1 MLGFK
6 KKEIISSK
14 SDIKDLF
21 NSPRYIKLNSLNL
34 IWKYSSENSRYFV
47 NILIVVPKKN
57 ISKAVDR
64 NRIKRVIRESYR
76 KNKNYLIEVVKKQ
89 NKKINIAFIYQ
100 DLKIKPYTKIE
111 TEMKD
116 IFVKLKKEL

>member
-21 NSPRYIKLNSLNL
+21 NSPRYIKLDSLNL
-34 IWKYSSENSRYFV
+34 IWKYSSDNSRYFV
-47 NILIVVPKKN
+47 NTLIVVPKKN

>member
-1 MLGFK
+1 M
-6 KKEIISSK
+6 S

-76 KNKNYLIEVVKKQ
+76 KNKNNLIEVVKKQ
-89 NKKINIAFIYQ
+89 NKKINIAIIYQ

-111 TEMKD
+111 TDMKD

>member
-64 NRIKRVIRESYR
+64 NRIKRIIRESYR

-89 NKKINIAFIYQ
+89 NKKINIAFVYQ

>member
-21 NSPRYIKLNSLNL
+21 NSPRYIKLDSLNL

-47 NILIVVPKKN
+47 NTLIVVPKKN

-111 TEMKD
+111 TDMKD

>member
-34 IWKYSSENSRYFV
+34 IWKYSSDNSRYFV
-47 NILIVVPKKN
+47 NTLIVVPKKN

>member
-76 KNKNYLIEVVKKQ
+76 KNKNNLIEVVKKQ

>member
-89 NKKINIAFIYQ
+89 NKKINIAFVYQ